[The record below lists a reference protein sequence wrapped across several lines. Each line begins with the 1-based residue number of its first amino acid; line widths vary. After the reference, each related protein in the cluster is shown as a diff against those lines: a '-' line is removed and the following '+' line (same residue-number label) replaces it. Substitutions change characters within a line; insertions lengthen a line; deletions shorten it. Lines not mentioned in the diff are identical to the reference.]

1 MHLAYTT
8 SPLNPLLPPSGRV
21 RSREGLQKIYP
32 QNLKKEKQRK
42 RNKNEKKKMT
52 KHNIYIGVNCT
63 QSDQPKP
70 HSNSSIS
77 LYTSIKCISGHIF
90 PKNGIQTSAFHPTT
104 HDNNESILVPGM
116 QVYHHPKTLANQN
129 QTQSHF
135 TDTSYLFEWLAWK
148 AGFPSS
154 SIASKGNTQ

>member
-1 MHLAYTT
+1 
-8 SPLNPLLPPSGRV
+8 
-21 RSREGLQKIYP
+21 
-32 QNLKKEKQRK
+32 
-42 RNKNEKKKMT
+42 MT

-63 QSDQPKP
+63 HSDQPKP
-70 HSNSSIS
+70 PSNSSIS
-77 LYTSIKCISGHIF
+77 LYTSIICISGHIF
-90 PKNGIQTSAFHPTT
+90 PKNDIQTSAFHPMT
-104 HDNNESILVPGM
+104 HDNNESILVPGV
-116 QVYHHPKTLANQN
+116 QVYHHPKTLANQK